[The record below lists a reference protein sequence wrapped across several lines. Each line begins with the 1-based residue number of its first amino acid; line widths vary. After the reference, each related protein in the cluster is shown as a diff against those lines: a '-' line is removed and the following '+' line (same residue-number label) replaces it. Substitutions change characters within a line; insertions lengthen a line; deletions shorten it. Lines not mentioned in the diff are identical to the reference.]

1 MKIAITTSDGK
12 FIDTHFGHAN
22 AFHIYEMENG
32 ALTFKEVRHCP
43 PYSISGNKHDGFD
56 IFRFDNVYEVIK
68 DCRFL
73 YTSKIGEIPE
83 AKLKEKG
90 ILTEVVSAEISKV
103 F

>member
-12 FIDTHFGHAN
+12 IIDTHFGHAS

-32 ALTFKEVRHCP
+32 ALKFKEVRHCP
-43 PYSISGNKHDGFD
+43 PYSISDKTHGGFD
-56 IFRFDNVYEVIK
+56 AFRFGNVYEIIK

-90 ILTEVVSAEISKV
+90 ILTEVVSAEINKV